1 MLIQPVQPVFVVVKI
16 GDDDHMCQMVS
27 LTDNHLELKCHD
39 YFEKES
45 QVSFLGKYF
54 RGRAII
60 QEITFSKVHFIY
72 QMNIEEIQF
81 QPGLLIN
88 TRL

>member
-1 MLIQPVQPVFVVVKI
+1 MLIQPVEPVFVAIKI
-16 GDDDHMCQMVS
+16 GQDDHLCQMIS
-27 LTDNHLELKCHD
+27 LSDCELELKSNH

-45 QVSFLGKYF
+45 QVCFLGKFF

-60 QEITFSKVHFIY
+60 QNIHFAKLHFIY
-72 QMNIEEIQF
+72 QMSIEEIQF

-88 TRL
+88 THL

>member
-1 MLIQPVQPVFVVVKI
+1 MLIQPVQPVFVIVKI
-16 GDDDHMCQMVS
+16 AHSDHMCQMIS
-27 LTDNHLELKCHD
+27 LSDKQLELKCND

-45 QVSFLGKYF
+45 HVSFLGKYF
-54 RGRAII
+54 RGSAFIE
-60 QEITFSKVHFIY
+60 EITFAKLHFIY